1 MYCEAGRGHCY
12 TALALDP
19 RCERGLTCIMLV
31 VRAPHKQRVVLSQD
45 EGNQA
50 PGTKI
55 NNTGDNGETIVL
67 GEHDWVETEGTIL
80 IFRLRR
86 WKQTRTKG
94 L

>member
-1 MYCEAGRGHCY
+1 MHHVGSTRPAQTKGCS
-12 TALALDP
+12 LAN
-19 RCERGLTCIMLV
+19 
-31 VRAPHKQRVVLSQD
+31 